1 MTQPDQQQTNQKYQQ
16 MDQIINL
23 AIPHVGQHIL
33 SCIDTSELLT
43 YREVSKTWM
52 ELVDNVIANQW
63 RDLIFPACQYGQTKV
78 VEILLNQS
86 IKKKRINW
94 NVRDRSGRTPLM
106 LACGW
111 GQVDVV
117 NLMINHQIR
126 SKFRLN
132 ARDDYGWTP
141 FMWACEVGHANV
153 VDILIKNSKLLSI
166 NLNAKSINGL
176 TGLNLAFKNGH
187 SDVVLIL
194 QK

>member
-1 MTQPDQQQTNQKYQQ
+1 MTQQQTNQKYQQ

-52 ELVDNVIANQW
+52 ELVDNVIANRW

-78 VEILLNQS
+78 VQILLNQS

-132 ARDDYGWTP
+132 ARDDYG
-141 FMWACEVGHANV
+141 
-153 VDILIKNSKLLSI
+153 
-166 NLNAKSINGL
+166 
-176 TGLNLAFKNGH
+176 
-187 SDVVLIL
+187 
-194 QK
+194 

>member
-52 ELVDNVIANQW
+52 ELVDNVIANRW
-63 RDLIFPACQYGQTKV
+63 RDLIFPVCQYGQIQV

-86 IKKKRINW
+86 MKKKRINW